1 MATWYEQLR
10 RILVTAGAI
19 SGRAGSL
26 VFARFASATVLDG
39 VATVTIGAPT
49 YSTTIATTNA
59 TPADWTIPVNT
70 TGGVT
75 VLAYR
80 VIGKVDST
88 ADGGAIIR
96 EGSKAVTSDDTGV
109 LGALKVGGTGTET
122 FGELGDTGVLYRTDA
137 ASLAAAN
144 IDWISTHG
152 AGVILRVTGVAA
164 TNITWTL
171 EAWVR
176 EY

>member
-39 VATVTIGAPT
+39 VATVTIGTPT

-59 TPADWTIPVNT
+59 TPQTWTIPLASDKT
-70 TGGVT
+70 T

-80 VIGKVDST
+80 VIGRVGG
-88 ADGGAIIR
+88 ADGSSIIR
-96 EGSKAVTSDDTGV
+96 EGCKAVTRDNDSTA
-109 LGALKVGGTGTET
+109 LALKVGGGGSEV
-122 FGELGDTGVLYRTDA
+122 FGELGDTGILYANDA
-137 ASLAAAN
+137 ANLATAN
-144 IDWISTHG
+144 IEWVNTTTS
-152 AGVILRVTGVAA
+152 GVQLRVTGVAA